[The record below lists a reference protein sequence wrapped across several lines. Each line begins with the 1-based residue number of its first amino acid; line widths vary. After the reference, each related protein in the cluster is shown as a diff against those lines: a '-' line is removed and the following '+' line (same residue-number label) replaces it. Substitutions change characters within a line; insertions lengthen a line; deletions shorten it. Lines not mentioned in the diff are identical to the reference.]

1 MRTWHPLCF
10 AAGTGALSADDHY
23 RLKTYGVC
31 PQRDDDRFMIRLRV
45 AGGVLDRAQVDVLAD
60 AARAHAGGWVH
71 FTTRQN
77 VELHSVRLDDVP
89 ALYRALAPSGLVGR
103 SACGHT
109 IRNVLAC
116 PEAATSNEEPFDVS
130 VDATWLSQQLVAR
143 LDASST
149 SPCRTA

>member
-1 MRTWHPLCF
+1 MC
-10 AAGTGALSADDHY
+10 AAGTGALESDDHY

-31 PQRDDDRFMIRLRV
+31 PQRDDDRFMVRLRV

-60 AARAHAGGWVH
+60 AARAYAGGWVH

-89 ALYRALAPSGLVGR
+89 ALYRALEPSGLVGR

-109 IRNVLAC
+109 IRNVLGLSGGGDVERGAVRRVGRC
-116 PEAATSNEEPFDVS
+116 AA
-130 VDATWLSQQLVAR
+130 WLSQ
-143 LDASST
+143 
-149 SPCRTA
+149 